1 MARVDGDAHVRLVID
16 AVDDGRQLLEVS
28 PAFGALARHRL
39 QQHHDARLQPE
50 HAVEAVADQRAS
62 AIGPLPHVR
71 AGMDVDVYLLPGL
84 TDRRQQSDVLG
95 ERPYGELAL
104 VGILAGEVVD
114 VGSVDDER
122 AVMLGRQ
129 LPRECVGLGRV
140 ERLGWP
146 PVRRAREERECG
158 AVFLM
163 RAFQQRTPPA
173 CRGQVRSDI
182 QFLHPC
188 CPFIRIVSR
197 RWFPAVVAG
206 RRRFHFAAV
215 ASSR

>member
-1 MARVDGDAHVRLVID
+1 MHRLDAFEPDDVVQLPHHAVEVVHQIITGVQHMARVDGDAHVRLVID

-71 AGMDVDVYLLPGL
+71 ARMDVDVYLLPGL

-129 LPRECVGLGRV
+129 LPRECDGPGRV

-146 PVRRAREERECG
+146 PVR
-158 AVFLM
+158 
-163 RAFQQRTPPA
+163 
-173 CRGQVRSDI
+173 
-182 QFLHPC
+182 
-188 CPFIRIVSR
+188 
-197 RWFPAVVAG
+197 
-206 RRRFHFAAV
+206 
-215 ASSR
+215 

>member
-1 MARVDGDAHVRLVID
+1 MLAWRLRCDDRPNWESLTCTALTRSRPDDVVQLPHHAVEVVHQIITGVQHMARVDGDAHVRLVID

-62 AIGPLPHVR
+62 AIGALPHVR
-71 AGMDVDVYLLPGL
+71 ARMDVDVYLLPGL

-114 VGSVDDER
+114 VGAWTTSE
-122 AVMLGRQ
+122 AVML
-129 LPRECVGLGRV
+129 LPSTA
-140 ERLGWP
+140 ERM
-146 PVRRAREERECG
+146 RRP
-158 AVFLM
+158 
-163 RAFQQRTPPA
+163 RT
-173 CRGQVRSDI
+173 G
-182 QFLHPC
+182 
-188 CPFIRIVSR
+188 
-197 RWFPAVVAG
+197 
-206 RRRFHFAAV
+206 
-215 ASSR
+215 